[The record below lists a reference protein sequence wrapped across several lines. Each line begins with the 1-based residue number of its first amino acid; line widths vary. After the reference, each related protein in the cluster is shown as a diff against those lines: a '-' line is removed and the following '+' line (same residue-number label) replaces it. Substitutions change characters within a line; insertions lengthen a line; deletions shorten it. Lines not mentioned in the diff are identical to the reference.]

1 MTYTQIIGVVC
12 LIICG
17 VVYVIPEQ
25 SPHAVMFH
33 ELADKCRAGEFKTET
48 PDDMS
53 FKLNEHLKSE
63 LKKLPPAE
71 YPINNQSWNGL
82 LDALIDSKSID
93 TESLGA
99 LFELTA
105 VAYE

>member
-1 MTYTQIIGVVC
+1 MTYTQIVGVVC
-12 LIICG
+12 LILCG

-48 PDDMS
+48 PDEMS
-53 FKLNEHLKSE
+53 VKLNAYLVEELKS
-63 LKKLPPAE
+63 LPPADQ
-71 YPINNQSWNGL
+71 PISNEAWNGL
-82 LDALIDSKSID
+82 LQTVIDSKSLY